1 MPWLMILVLLL
12 ALILFGIGFTL
23 KVLWIVAAVVLLV
36 WLLGFVARG
45 TGPSGRR
52 GRWYRW

>member
-12 ALILFGIGFTL
+12 ALILFGVGFTL
-23 KVLWIVAAVVLLV
+23 KVLWILAAIVLIL
-36 WLLGFVARG
+36 WLLGFVVRS

>member
-12 ALILFGIGFTL
+12 ALILFGVGFTL
-23 KVLWIVAAVVLLV
+23 KILWVVAAIVLIL
-36 WLLGFVARG
+36 WLLGFVLRG
-45 TGPSGRR
+45 SGPSGKR

>member
-12 ALILFGIGFTL
+12 ALILFGVGFTL

>member
-12 ALILFGIGFTL
+12 ALVLLGAGFAL
-23 KVLWIVAAVVLLV
+23 KVLWIIAAVVLVL

-45 TGPSGRR
+45 TGPSGKR

>member
-12 ALILFGIGFTL
+12 ALILFGVGFTL

-45 TGPSGRR
+45 TGASGRR

>member
-12 ALILFGIGFTL
+12 ALVLLGAGFAL
-23 KVLWIVAAVVLLV
+23 KVLWILAVIVLAL

-45 TGPSGRR
+45 TGASGRR

>member
-1 MPWLMILVLLL
+1 MPWLMILVLIL
-12 ALILFGIGFTL
+12 ALLLLGAGFAL
-23 KVLWIVAAVVLLV
+23 KVLWIVAAVVLVL

-45 TGPSGRR
+45 TGASGQR

>member
-12 ALILFGIGFTL
+12 ALILFGVGFTL
-23 KVLWIVAAVVLLV
+23 KILWVVAAIVLIL
-36 WLLGFVARG
+36 WLLGFVLRSA
-45 TGPSGRR
+45 GPSGKR